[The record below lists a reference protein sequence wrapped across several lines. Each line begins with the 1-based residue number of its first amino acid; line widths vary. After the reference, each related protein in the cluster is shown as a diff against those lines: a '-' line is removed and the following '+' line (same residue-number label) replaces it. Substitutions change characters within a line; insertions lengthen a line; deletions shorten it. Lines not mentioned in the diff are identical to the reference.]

1 MKPLVDDVKLF
12 LKEKKIIIPVCIVM
26 VLSYL
31 YLWTHPSMGVDDTA
45 MYRYFQDG
53 YAPHYGRWTVFLLA
67 KLVHIIDFTPVVV
80 DAIGVLLITL
90 SALGMCSLWK
100 KSSGNRIPMEAYAVF
115 CCFMI
120 SYPLI
125 NEVYVYYLHNGLGVA
140 YVLTIASY
148 YLLRFSERKRDILYS
163 ALLFA
168 PAISC
173 YEPLAEVFLLFLF
186 ADTLIR
192 MTLGKEH
199 ISWKQWMALFLRC
212 CIVIIVGMMIKTWV
226 ARIVLWTVGMEPYFH
241 SIGKELK
248 WLFSGEMWST
258 IMGMIR
264 GFGRYYVLNAT
275 VNFAITMFW
284 IAMAIFAGF
293 GIYQVIKKKS
303 VLLCLNVVGIVGIS
317 WVISVIEGTIG
328 AYRMMQPFPVLVA
341 LSMLLL
347 YYWLASADRRKWI
360 RNIGLVVILICLY
373 NQVYETNKW
382 YYVDYMKYEEEKM
395 ICHELAYDIKREATM
410 EKPIIFVGRI
420 EEYGTIKTYMCV
432 RPDSWQYRLFAA
444 VDGTTETDK
453 QYEIIQNP
461 AWYSVFSWGVDAFDE
476 QATEIANFFAYH
488 GYPIET
494 ASREEKWA
502 ILPDVQDMPVWPK
515 VGSIVE
521 TKDHVIVK
529 LGEEAPRE

>member
-1 MKPLVDDVKLF
+1 MDKRVT
-12 LKEKKIIIPVCIVM
+12 IPIVVVM
-26 VLSYL
+26 ILSYIF
-31 YLWTHPSMGVDDTA
+31 LWTHPSMGVDDTA

-80 DAIGVLLITL
+80 DAVGVALI
-90 SALGMCSLWK
+90 ALASLAMCGLFRR
-100 KSSGNRIPMEAYAVF
+100 SSQDAISIPACTIF

-140 YVLTIASY
+140 YVLTIVSY
-148 YLLRFSERKRDILYS
+148 YVIRFGQRKRDLIWA

-168 PAISC
+168 PAIAC
-173 YEPLAEVFLLFLF
+173 YEPLAEVFLLLLF
-186 ADTLIR
+186 ADTVIR
-192 MTLGKEH
+192 MTLGKETFT
-199 ISWKQWMALFLRC
+199 WKQWFVLFLSC
-212 CIVIIVGMMIKTWV
+212 CAVIIAGMVIKTWV
-226 ARIVLWTVGMEPYFH
+226 AYIVLWCVGMEPYFH
-241 SIGKELK
+241 SISKELK
-248 WLFSGEMWST
+248 WLFSDEVWST

-284 IAMAIFAGF
+284 VAMAVLSIFGF
-293 GIYQVIKKKS
+293 YQGAKKKS
-303 VLLCLNVVGIVGIS
+303 LLILLNVVGILGIS
-317 WVISVIEGTIG
+317 WVISVIEGNIG

-341 LSMLLL
+341 LAMMLL
-347 YYWLASADRRKWI
+347 YHWLMQDQRKKWI
-360 RNIGLVVILICLY
+360 RNIGLVFVGICLF
-373 NQVYETNKW
+373 NQVYDTNKW

-395 ICHELAYDIKREATM
+395 ICHELAYDIKREATL

-420 EEYGTIKTYMCV
+420 EDYGTIKTYMCV

-444 VDGTTETDK
+444 LDGTTETDK

-461 AWYSVFSWGVDAFDE
+461 AWYSVFAWGVDAFDE

-494 ASREEKWA
+494 ATREEKWE
-502 ILPDVQDMPVWPK
+502 ILPEVQEMPVWPK
-515 VGSIVE
+515 AGSIVE
-521 TKDHVIVK
+521 TDEYVIVK